1 MKIKLRGDSMKYVTV
16 DEMRTIDRESDKHGQ
31 TFAMLMD
38 CAGKGV
44 AEIVNQK
51 YGSLTEKR
59 VLGIVGAGHNGGDT
73 VVACSYLLEW
83 GWKAT
88 IYIVLPRPEDD
99 PLITKFK
106 SLGGQCINVNEDPEY
121 QKLNDLISSRPIL
134 LDGVLGTGV
143 HLPLRGNIPDILG
156 RIRENVIDKDI
167 HVVAIDCP
175 SGVDCDTGDA
185 AEECIPAEITATMA
199 AIKQGLLRFPAYN
212 YVGEIQVVDIGVP
225 KGLAAYDSIRREVV
239 DHEMVKRC
247 LPERPLNAHKGTF
260 GTALVVAGSTNYT
273 GAALLASEA
282 AYRIGAGLVTAA
294 VPASIH
300 IALAGSLPEATWI
313 LLPHEMGVI
322 NSDAVKVINEN
333 IDRVTAMLFGPGF
346 GMDDATAEFV
356 SRLVDPNGG
365 RQQAGLGFLPTH
377 DESSRVKKVSLPPL
391 VIDADGLKLLARVP
405 QWYKRIPSLSILTP
419 HPGEMAVLTGMKV
432 EDIQADRVHTAEK
445 YAHEW
450 GHIVVLKG
458 AHTVI
463 ASPDGHTA
471 VIPIASPALA
481 RAGTGD
487 VLAGLIVGL
496 RAQGVDAFHSS
507 IAGAWIHAQ
516 AGLRAAMRLG
526 STAAVLAG
534 DVLGSVVD
542 VLGDLEIKRT

>member
-1 MKIKLRGDSMKYVTV
+1 MKYVTV

-88 IYIVLPRPEDD
+88 IYIVLPRQEDD

-106 SLGGQCINVNEDPEY
+106 SLGGQCIKVDEDPEY

-239 DHEMVKRC
+239 DCEMVKRC

-507 IAGAWIHAQ
+507 IAGVWIHAQ

>member
-1 MKIKLRGDSMKYVTV
+1 MKYVTV

-106 SLGGQCINVNEDPEY
+106 SLGGQCIKVDEDPEY

-239 DHEMVKRC
+239 DCEMVKRC

-507 IAGAWIHAQ
+507 IAGVWIHAQ

>member
-1 MKIKLRGDSMKYVTV
+1 MKYVTV

-239 DHEMVKRC
+239 DCEMVKRC

-507 IAGAWIHAQ
+507 IAGVWIHAQ